1 METNTITL
9 NKLDTFIFVHDQ
21 EIILDFISKNRFYE
35 FENFKYVFL
44 SHRPTD
50 KIEHLENVIIVKN
63 LDINIEEY
71 PKFTSFTG
79 WYALVKNNLINSEY
93 VNLFEYDVNYV
104 TEFSSIN
111 KEIIKKNYD
120 FIGYFPMSIMDPVYV
135 LQSQYSKELIDSV
148 LSKTGVDIISVL
160 QKLSQKNSHSLWS
173 SSSNS
178 TWKVSELKNYII
190 WFEQFIDDVKNS
202 LYCGHIHERSLS
214 FFYFIYNLNVF
225 NTQNLMTHYQLN
237 THGTSPLPPE
247 RFNQLYN
254 NLK

>member
-1 METNTITL
+1 
-9 NKLDTFIFVHDQ
+9 
-21 EIILDFISKNRFYE
+21 
-35 FENFKYVFL
+35 
-44 SHRPTD
+44 
-50 KIEHLENVIIVKN
+50 
-63 LDINIEEY
+63 
-71 PKFTSFTG
+71 
-79 WYALVKNNLINSEY
+79 
-93 VNLFEYDVNYV
+93 
-104 TEFSSIN
+104 
-111 KEIIKKNYD
+111 
-120 FIGYFPMSIMDPVYV
+120 
-135 LQSQYSKELIDSV
+135 
-148 LSKTGVDIISVL
+148 L

-190 WFEQFIDDVKNS
+190 WFEQFIDDIKNS